1 MRHWTSKRASTRA
14 EPSQDSFDAQPPST
28 TSEIDNSKKA
38 KRRSLLPQ
46 FNRKVSGEEKIELGI
61 QEEDEDTISKPGSD
75 GTRASEESVSRRGLD
90 EDRKA
95 MPPPP
100 SRLSRPASFI
110 PPRGASQGAR
120 TSVKP
125 VAQQY
130 DLTEEGAELGDE
142 ATDARAQSLAAL
154 TGTAPATPSKPTM
167 PVSGL
172 QRAGSTRLPQS
183 PRVGGPAIPSRTTS
197 NKNHNRMTSMNPGS
211 ATTSSIAEK
220 RSSVARPRPPSQTES
235 SVEGTGRRSP
245 PSTSMMSR
253 GRPASQLT
261 APPTSPSK
269 PPAGPRA
276 RPTSVMLPPSKPAFN
291 TYQQHYSPAKTALPK
306 PPLPSSKTSRGTAA
320 LPEDPSDVTF
330 DIAQQQIELLQLS
343 LLHQASS
350 KCMHEYSTSARRKL
364 NKKHTRLRKD
374 YESIRAT
381 ELVQQRIANLSALE
395 AWCRDPSML
404 VENLQIL
411 SLVYSDLTALIEE
424 GSRHGDVVST
434 FELWMNEA
442 EFPEAGS
449 FIKPLP
455 DEWKTAHAS
464 LALKLRSIQR
474 NLGVLPQPKGPG
486 NDESGLAV
494 VLRGCKTLVDG
505 MMKELEVMV
514 KLEKEVM
521 GRERTRLEDDIK
533 ALVLDDVGMQ
543 PAWRPAW
550 NVS

>member
-1 MRHWTSKRASTRA
+1 
-14 EPSQDSFDAQPPST
+14 
-28 TSEIDNSKKA
+28 
-38 KRRSLLPQ
+38 
-46 FNRKVSGEEKIELGI
+46 
-61 QEEDEDTISKPGSD
+61 
-75 GTRASEESVSRRGLD
+75 
-90 EDRKA
+90 
-95 MPPPP
+95 
-100 SRLSRPASFI
+100 
-110 PPRGASQGAR
+110 
-120 TSVKP
+120 
-125 VAQQY
+125 
-130 DLTEEGAELGDE
+130 
-142 ATDARAQSLAAL
+142 
-154 TGTAPATPSKPTM
+154 
-167 PVSGL
+167 
-172 QRAGSTRLPQS
+172 
-183 PRVGGPAIPSRTTS
+183 
-197 NKNHNRMTSMNPGS
+197 
-211 ATTSSIAEK
+211 
-220 RSSVARPRPPSQTES
+220 
-235 SVEGTGRRSP
+235 
-245 PSTSMMSR
+245 
-253 GRPASQLT
+253 
-261 APPTSPSK
+261 
-269 PPAGPRA
+269 
-276 RPTSVMLPPSKPAFN
+276 
-291 TYQQHYSPAKTALPK
+291 
-306 PPLPSSKTSRGTAA
+306 
-320 LPEDPSDVTF
+320 
-330 DIAQQQIELLQLS
+330 
-343 LLHQASS
+343 
-350 KCMHEYSTSARRKL
+350 MHEYSTSARRKL